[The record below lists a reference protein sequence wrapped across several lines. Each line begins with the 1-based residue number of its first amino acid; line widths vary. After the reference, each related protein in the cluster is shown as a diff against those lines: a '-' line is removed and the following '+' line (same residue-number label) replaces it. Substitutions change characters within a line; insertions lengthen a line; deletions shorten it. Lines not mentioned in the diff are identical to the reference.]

1 MRASANEGESESRA
15 SEKNAKKG
23 KRRQADKQ
31 MKFINMLLITS
42 DNATD
47 WARGHPKGRGRYAM
61 LCAVCAFCIQIAKLM
76 SKTQPRS
83 K

>member
-15 SEKNAKKG
+15 REKNAKKG

-31 MKFINMLLITS
+31 MKFINMLLITP

-47 WARGHPKGRGRYAM
+47 TGWGEWFAM
-61 LCAVCAFCIQIAKLM
+61 PCCVLCVHFAYKL
-76 SKTQPRS
+76 PN
-83 K
+83 

>member
-15 SEKNAKKG
+15 REKNAKKG

-31 MKFINMLLITS
+31 MKFINMLLITP

-47 WARGHPKGRGRYAM
+47 RGGGSASLCHAM
-61 LCAVCAFCIQIAKLM
+61 CCVCILHTNCQINEQNTTA
-76 SKTQPRS
+76 Q
-83 K
+83 

>member
-1 MRASANEGESESRA
+1 MRASANEGESES
-15 SEKNAKKG
+15 EKNAKKKG

-47 WARGHPKGRGRYAM
+47 RARGHPKGRGRYAM
-61 LCAVCAFCIQIAKLM
+61 LCAVYAFCIQIAKLM